1 MWQTRIC
8 ALFGIEFPIVSAG
21 MGGIAH
27 AELAAAVSE
36 AGGLGTLGL
45 AAFTREGIER
55 EIARAKALTRK
66 PLAANLLIP
75 FLRPGIIE
83 TVAQSKVDAVTFFW
97 GDAREYREAIGLL
110 HRAGSRVIW
119 QCGSTEEA
127 QWASDSGADA
137 IMAQGFEAGG
147 HVRGQVTTF
156 VLIREIREALPD
168 VPLIAA
174 GGIADARGLV
184 AALALGA
191 DGAALGTRFVASVE
205 AAAHPQYKERIV
217 RAHAADTIHT
227 TLFDVGWPNAPHR
240 VLRTEVVDEWERA
253 GRSAPGQRPG
263 EGLTIVRLR
272 RSDVEVPLVNYTV
285 MAPTDYTEG
294 QIERLALYAGQSCSL
309 VHEILPAGEI
319 VSRITSEAAD
329 LITNRLAPLIHAR
342 SKG

>member
-8 ALFGIEFPIVSAG
+8 ELFGIEFPIVSAG

-45 AAFTREGIER
+45 AAFTQEGIER

-66 PLAANLLIP
+66 PIAANLLIP

-83 TVAQSKVDAVTFFW
+83 TVAESKVDAVTFFW

-110 HRAGSRVIW
+110 HRAGSRVVW

-127 QWASDSGADA
+127 QWAFDSGADA

-147 HVRGQVTTF
+147 HVRGQVTTLA
-156 VLIREIREALPD
+156 LIPEVREALPD

-253 GRSAPGQRPG
+253 GRPVSGHRPG
-263 EGLTIVRLR
+263 ESVTIIRMR

-285 MAPTDYTEG
+285 MGPTDYTEG

-319 VSRITSEAAD
+319 VRRITSEAAE